1 MANII
6 GLTGKGISYIDL
18 KIDQKIL
25 ELEMENEVNTEVI
38 AELYEDKDFRNALK
52 DAKRKELLRKYED
65 EVTL

>member
-1 MANII
+1 MANIV

-25 ELEMENEVNTEVI
+25 ELKMENEVNTEVI

>member
-1 MANII
+1 MANIV